1 MAQTF
6 TIDSIEGN
14 SYIGVPVFSR
24 FGQMQNYNYIV
35 MSPQKKIKQEE
46 SEDDS
51 VIDVEHER
59 FQIPPVEEDSG
70 KKNGNHKG
78 NEQGRAEPSSR
89 NDSKMKSQG
98 NLTERRKSNTQAVKS
113 RTGAN
118 HATVD
123 HERAVFVSQIIND
136 LTRKVDTINGVSK
149 DQSKA
154 DEHFSSAQRLPQKSN
169 RMAHANTMTQQGS
182 RS

>member
-59 FQIPPVEEDSG
+59 FQIPPVEEDSQ

-78 NEQGRAEPSSR
+78 NEPGRAETTSR
-89 NDSKMKSQG
+89 NDEK
-98 NLTERRKSNTQAVKS
+98 
-113 RTGAN
+113 
-118 HATVD
+118 
-123 HERAVFVSQIIND
+123 
-136 LTRKVDTINGVSK
+136 TR
-149 DQSKA
+149 
-154 DEHFSSAQRLPQKSN
+154 
-169 RMAHANTMTQQGS
+169 
-182 RS
+182 